1 MHVYVVHPGASF
13 STSDVYDGLV
23 WGLRAHEHQVSEGRI
38 DSVIQWHA
46 AAYDAGIKA
55 GTMHAAP
62 LDANPLNLTAMASA
76 HITRHIFLTQPD
88 YVIVVSG
95 HNYSAQDARALRRH
109 GYPVA
114 VLLTESPY
122 FGDTERQIAEYYDTV
137 FTNERLA
144 VSWLRGYGINAHY
157 LPHAYHPER
166 HTTYGPRGETHDVVL
181 VGSLF
186 AERAALVAGVDWRGI
201 DYYQAG
207 YDVQAGIATIVDN
220 ADVAA
225 LYRSCAI
232 ALNPHRTTTHAGSG
246 THIAAGSA
254 ESLNPRAYEI
264 PACGGALH
272 LCSDDRPELYDVY
285 GETATTYRAGDSAD
299 LERQIRYWLAHPD
312 RREAT
317 VRAQHRAVLPH
328 HWAAR
333 AAQIMGV
340 LA

>member
-1 MHVYVVHPGASF
+1 MRVLVVAPGHAF
-13 STSDVYDGLV
+13 STIDVFDGLV
-23 WGLRAHEHQVSEGRI
+23 YGLRSHGVDTKTFPLHETLEIVAVMIEHTKR
-38 DSVIQWHA
+38 A
-46 AAYDAGIKA
+46 NALPAYPSPHDMACAGIP
-55 GTMHAAP
+55 G
-62 LDANPLNLTAMASA
+62 LCMAYG
-76 HITRHIFLTQPD
+76 ITHC
-88 YVIVVSG
+88 IVVNGENVPPSIP
-95 HNYSAQDARALRRH
+95 ATLRR
-109 GYPVA
+109 GGIVTA
-114 VLLTESPY
+114 LLCTESPY
-122 FGDTERQIAEYYDTV
+122 QTTTRERYMSRLYDVT
-137 FTNERLA
+137 FTNERAALPLFTETPA
-144 VSWLRGYGINAHY
+144 ARVFY

-166 HTTYGPRGETHDVVL
+166 HTTHGPRGETHDVVL

-317 VRAQHRAVLPH
+317 VRAQHSAVLPH

-333 AAQIMGV
+333 VAQIMGV